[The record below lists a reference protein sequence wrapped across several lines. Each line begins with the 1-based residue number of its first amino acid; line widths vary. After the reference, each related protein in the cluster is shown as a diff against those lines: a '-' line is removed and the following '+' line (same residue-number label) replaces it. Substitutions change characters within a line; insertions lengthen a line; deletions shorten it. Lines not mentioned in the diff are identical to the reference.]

1 MAEKVKLGICTSGS
15 RLKLA
20 AARGG
25 RTFRSQRKVFN
36 QERVLFG
43 AIRALL
49 GKAGGELRSVETVCA
64 VRGPGRFTGIRISLT
79 LAGTLKALAG
89 AGVYTATLFEVL
101 ALQAV
106 DSRHFQGWLAKR
118 PAAGH
123 KHPAARLAALVHAF
137 KDEYFCQFFRA
148 GGALKLPRPEGE
160 PVWLKAEEL
169 AGTLAAAGP
178 LVPGGRALYVIAD
191 SEEDPAIYALAPA
204 GAGRAPASVSR
215 VLPEYIIKTALA
227 YKNRTLKPLYL
238 KPAKYELE
246 QKSQVT
252 GHQSQAGAF

>member
-20 AARGG
+20 ADRGG

-43 AIRALL
+43 ALRSLL
-49 GKAGGELRSVETVCA
+49 GKAGGDLRSVETICA

-79 LAGTLKALAG
+79 LAGALKAMAG
-89 AGVYTATLFEVL
+89 AGVYTATLFEIL
-101 ALQAV
+101 ALQAAE
-106 DSRHFQGWLAKR
+106 SRHFRDWSVKF
-118 PAAGH
+118 PV
-123 KHPAARLAALVHAF
+123 ARLAALVHAF

-169 AGTLAAAGP
+169 VKTLAAAGP
-178 LVPGGRALYVIAD
+178 LYVAAD
-191 SEEDPAIYALAPA
+191 SEEDPGIYALAPVW
-204 GAGRAPASVSR
+204 AGRAPAVVSR
-215 VLPEYIIKTALA
+215 VIPEYIIKTALA
-227 YKNRTLKPLYL
+227 YKNGTLKPLYL
-238 KPAKYELE
+238 KPARYELE

-252 GHQSQAGAF
+252 SHKSPKASHRSQVASRR